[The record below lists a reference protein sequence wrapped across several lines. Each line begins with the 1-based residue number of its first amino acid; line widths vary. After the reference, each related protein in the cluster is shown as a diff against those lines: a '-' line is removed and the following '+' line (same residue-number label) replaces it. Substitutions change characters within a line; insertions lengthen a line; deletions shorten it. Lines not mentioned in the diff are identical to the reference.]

1 MVDTGEHVGGYMSV
15 CRVSLICTLKNEVS
29 SIDGFLDSIVSQSK
43 VPDELIIVD
52 GGSTDGT
59 TDVIESYIRNQTA
72 FPIKLF
78 VCKGVNIAQGRNI
91 AIKYAD
97 FDIIASTDLGCV
109 LDKDWLKNLI
119 RPFEE
124 NSEIDVV
131 SGWYEPDARTTFEKI
146 AADVIFPKLDTV
158 IKNQQELLPSSR
170 SVAYK
175 KTCWES
181 VGGYPEWLYTAE
193 DTLYDIN
200 LKKAG
205 CRFAFAPDAVVYW
218 RVRPNLK
225 SVFKQYYLYAKG
237 DGQAGTNTRHYAI
250 LLAGVSIAAVLF
262 VSSFYYNIFWIGLLM
277 MLCSYCAFPFWRKS
291 FNFREAPL
299 SKLVIR
305 SVTEISGLIGFFM
318 GRATRARRM

>member
-1 MVDTGEHVGGYMSV
+1 MSV

-29 SIDGFLDSIVSQSK
+29 SIDGFLNSIFSQSRI
-43 VPDELIIVD
+43 PDELIIVD

-59 TDVIESYIRNQTA
+59 IDIIESYVDDKAA
-72 FPIKLF
+72 FPINLL
-78 VCKGVNIAQGRNI
+78 VCEGVNIAQGRNI
-91 AIKYAD
+91 AIKNAN
-97 FDIIASTDLGCV
+97 FDLIASTDLGCV

-124 NSEIDVV
+124 NLEVDVV
-131 SGWYEPDARTTFEKI
+131 SGWYEPDARTTFERT

-158 IKNQQELLPSSR
+158 IKSHRVMLPSSR

-175 KTCWES
+175 KKCWEL

-200 LKKAG
+200 LREAG
-205 CRFAFAPDAVVYW
+205 CKFAFAPDAVVYW

-225 SVFKQYYLYAKG
+225 SIFKQYYLYARG
-237 DGQAGTNTRHYAI
+237 DGQAGINTRHYAL
-250 LLAGVSIAAVLF
+250 LLAGISAIAVLLI
-262 VSSFYYNIFWIGLLM
+262 SSFYHNVFWIGLLM
-277 MLCSYCAFPFWRKS
+277 MLGSYCALPFWRKRIS
-291 FNFREAPL
+291 FHEAPL

-305 SVTEISGLIGFFM
+305 SVTDISGIIGFLM
-318 GRATRARRM
+318 GRMIRERRN

>member
-1 MVDTGEHVGGYMSV
+1 MSV

-29 SIDGFLDSIVSQSK
+29 SIDGFLNSLFSQSK

-59 TDVIESYIRNQTA
+59 IDVIESYINNKTA
-72 FPIKLF
+72 FPIKLL
-78 VCKGVNIAQGRNI
+78 VCEGVNIAQGRNI
-91 AIKYAD
+91 AIKNAD
-97 FDIIASTDLGCV
+97 FDLIASTDLGCV
-109 LDKDWLKNLI
+109 LDNDWLKNLI

-124 NSEIDVV
+124 DSDTDVV
-131 SGWYEPDARTTFEKI
+131 SGWYEPDARTTFERI

-158 IKNQQELLPSSR
+158 VKNQQNLLPSSR

-175 KTCWES
+175 KKCWEL

-200 LKKAG
+200 LKKAD
-205 CRFAFAPDAVVYW
+205 CKFVFAPDAVVYW

-225 SVFKQYYLYAKG
+225 SIFKQYYLYARG
-237 DGQAGTNTRHYAI
+237 DGQAGINTRQYVI
-250 LLAGVSIAAVLF
+250 LLAGVSATTVLLIG
-262 VSSFYYNIFWIGLLM
+262 SFYHNIFWVGLLM
-277 MLCSYCAFPFWRKS
+277 VLCSYCALPFWRRS
-291 FNFREAPL
+291 INFREAPL

-305 SVTEISGLIGFFM
+305 SVTDISGVIGFLM
-318 GRATRARRM
+318 GRMIRDRKN